1 MHDPTLTAETL
12 TRWLRSAGTLPRGAV
27 TDVRIEL
34 ELETPISKLVFLTV
48 TYSAEANA
56 ALPRSLTVKW
66 ARLRHEDSEVQFY
79 RQLAPSM
86 ATPPVVPCLAAIQ
99 DFDTNILVLED
110 LRASHD
116 HPAWPLPPSPA
127 DCERAVAALARVHA
141 HWWESPTLGKT
152 VGKLHTHESLTS
164 MVQGV
169 AAHLPAFMD
178 AFGAALTFEARNT
191 YERVFSST
199 LNPWLRLTDQHA
211 LTIIHGDAHT
221 WNFLF
226 PRSGEGA
233 AFVFDWQLWHVDVGA
248 RDLAYLIAL
257 DWYPSRRRELEHSLL
272 RHYHEVLM
280 THGVTNYSF
289 DELWLDYRRGAVRN
303 LTMPIIFW
311 NQGMALERW
320 WYRLECA
327 LAAYR
332 DLECEELL

>member
-1 MHDPTLTAETL
+1 MHDPSLTAETL
-12 TRWLRSAGTLPRGAV
+12 TRWLRDAGTMPRGV
-27 TDVRIEL
+27 ITDVSIEL
-34 ELETPISKLVFLTV
+34 EHETPISKLVFLTV
-48 TYSAEANA
+48 TYSTESEP

-66 ARLRHEDSEVQFY
+66 PQIRHEDSEVQFY
-79 RQLAPSM
+79 RQLAPSI
-86 ATPPVVPCLAAIQ
+86 AAPPVVRCLAAVQ

-116 HPAWPLPPSPA
+116 HPVWPLPPSSA
-127 DCERAVAALARVHA
+127 DCERAVAALAQIHA
-141 HWWESPTLGKT
+141 QWWESPALGHAI
-152 VGKLHTHESLTS
+152 GKLHTHESLTG
-164 MVQGV
+164 MVHGV

-178 AFGAALTFEARNT
+178 GFGASLTLEARKT

-199 LNPWLRLTDQHA
+199 LKPWLRITDPHA

-233 AFVFDWQLWHVDVGA
+233 AFVIDWQLWHVDVGA

-257 DWYPSRRRELEHSLL
+257 HWYPSQRRELEQSLL
-272 RHYHEVLM
+272 RHYHEQLM
-280 THGVTNYSF
+280 THGVKNYSF

-311 NQGMALERW
+311 NQGMAVERW
-320 WYRLECA
+320 WPRLECA
-327 LAAYR
+327 LASYR

>member
-1 MHDPTLTAETL
+1 MRDPSLTAETL
-12 TRWLRSAGTLPRGAV
+12 TRWLRDAGTMTRGVV
-27 TDVRIEL
+27 TDVRVEL
-34 ELETPISKLVFLTV
+34 EHDTPISKLVFLSV
-48 TYSAEANA
+48 TYSSEAEA
-56 ALPRSLTVKW
+56 ALPRSLAIKW
-66 ARLRHEDSEVQFY
+66 PRLSHEDSEVQFY

-86 ATPPVVPCLAAIQ
+86 AAPPVLRCLAAIQ

-110 LRASHD
+110 LRASHN
-116 HPAWPLPPSPA
+116 HPAWPLPPSWT
-127 DCERAVAALARVHA
+127 DCERAVAALAQVHA
-141 HWWESPTLGKT
+141 QWWESPTLGKP
-152 VGKLHTHESLTS
+152 VGKLPTHESLTS

-178 AFGAALTFEARNT
+178 TFGPALTLEARNT
-191 YERVFSST
+191 YERVFSSS
-199 LNPWLRLTDQHA
+199 LKPWLRLTDPHS

-233 AFVFDWQLWHVDVGA
+233 AYVIDWQLWHVDVGA
-248 RDLAYLIAL
+248 RDLAYLMAL
-257 DWYPSRRRELEHSLL
+257 HWCPSRRRELEQALL

-280 THGVTNYSF
+280 THGVKNYSF
-289 DELWLDYRRGAVRN
+289 DELWLDYRRGALRN

-311 NQGMALERW
+311 NQGMAVERW

-327 LAAYR
+327 LASYL